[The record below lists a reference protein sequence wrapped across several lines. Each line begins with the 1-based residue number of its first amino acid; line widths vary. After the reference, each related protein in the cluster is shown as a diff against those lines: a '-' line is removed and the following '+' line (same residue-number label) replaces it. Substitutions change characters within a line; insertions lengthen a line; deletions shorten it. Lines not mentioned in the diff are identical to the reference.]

1 VNAADP
7 PTTDLRGPGRLAWPD
22 VSAGAAGDLPCEA
35 LLGGG
40 VPLAVQQGAVDS
52 LAAVTDH
59 ARGLGT
65 R

>member
-22 VSAGAAGDLPCEA
+22 VSAGDTGTLRCEA
-35 LLGGG
+35 LVGGG
-40 VPLAVQQGAVDS
+40 VPLAVQPGAVDA
-52 LAAVTDH
+52 LAAVTDR